1 MLKSAEFFQWKVQNL
16 GRKLLKKHEEVT
28 YCRLDDLM
36 TYWPNLCWGFHVD
49 VEIPKVSSIIS
60 WQITKQGMIQHSRS
74 SVVYELIW
82 WPWCTFVYIFCFL
95 QFYHGGCPTVF
106 LPNGSSRNLSYAS
119 PSPFSNPDLVRFDI
133 IITLFN
139 PQNGAAHC
147 EIRSPTRISTEFY
160 GSPHVCWINAN
171 VLPSRPILNPRF
183 GVLV

>member
-1 MLKSAEFFQWKVQNL
+1 M
-16 GRKLLKKHEEVT
+16 
-28 YCRLDDLM
+28 
-36 TYWPNLCWGFHVD
+36 
-49 VEIPKVSSIIS
+49 
-60 WQITKQGMIQHSRS
+60 
-74 SVVYELIW
+74 
-82 WPWCTFVYIFCFL
+82 YIFCFL

-160 GSPHVCWINAN
+160 RSPHVCWINAN
-171 VLPSRPILNPRF
+171 VLPSAFWRF
-183 GVLV
+183 GIATPKRSERLLWGSIRCIAKGLPYLVLLCPSTPSKNHRPALASGPGRCGDSGGVASNFRHVSWEYHRVVSRSASPFHHISP